1 MRDVERKSEPDGRRD
16 RGGYGLATAAMLVVG
31 SSVAASSL
39 IVDYPILTGQAI
51 RYAIGAVI
59 LVAIARRTLVRPG
72 RRELVILTALAG
84 LGLVGFNVF
93 LLAALR
99 EADPALVGV
108 VIGAV
113 PIVLALVGPVMSGQ
127 RPERRIVG
135 AAVLV
140 TAGVIIV
147 QWDESESTL
156 LGLVLAL
163 GAMGCEA
170 AFSLLAIPVL
180 GRLRPIG
187 VATYTSALA
196 VPLLVVLA
204 LSFESSDIAL
214 PAAAE
219 IVALVYLGAVVT
231 AAAFLAWYSAIAR
244 VGVARAGL
252 FAGLVPIAALGASA
266 AIGTSEVTFFR
277 LLGALVVFAAILIGV
292 GQGNRRSA
300 P

>member
-1 MRDVERKSEPDGRRD
+1 MRDVERKAEPDGRRV

-127 RPERRIVG
+127 RPEGRIVG

-147 QWDESESTL
+147 QWDEAESTL

-196 VPLLVVLA
+196 VPLLVILA
-204 LSFESSDIAL
+204 VSFESSDIAL
-214 PAAAE
+214 PAAGE
-219 IVALVYLGAVVT
+219 IAALVYLGAVVT

-244 VGVARAGL
+244 VGVPRAGL

-266 AIGTSEVTFFR
+266 AIGTSEITFFR

-292 GQGNRRSA
+292 GRDNRHAA